1 MKRGRFVEGLSG
13 QMKLTAALRS
23 CAARGAAEASWVL
36 AEGDWGFGKSRQLMR
51 LAVQHRD
58 THVYLR
64 AQQHWSVRA
73 MFNALCEVLEIAPA
87 WSADGMFRNIL
98 AEVMRRDQLTII
110 LDEFQ
115 LVAGKPSLVEALRG
129 ITDVS
134 ECMLLIGANRGC
146 YATLNRYQQVRSR
159 IYEMVPFGPVT
170 VGDVK
175 LIVKGLSDVDLAD
188 DMVAHLHKET
198 GGRLRDVLNALGRVD
213 AAMKTHRGTV
223 TLDAWGERKLLGD
236 TRLQLV
242 ASNA

>member
-1 MKRGRFVEGLSG
+1 MKRGRFVEGLSS
-13 QMKLTAALRS
+13 QMKLTHALRS
-23 CAARGAAEASWVL
+23 CASRGAAEASWVL
-36 AEGDWGFGKSRQLMR
+36 AEGDWGYGKSRQLMR

-58 THVYLR
+58 THVYVR
-64 AQQHWSVRA
+64 AQSHWSVNE
-73 MFNALCEVLEIAPA
+73 MLVVLCEALGIDDA
-87 WSADGMFRNIL
+87 WRTAAMFRNIL

-110 LDEFQ
+110 MDEFQ
-115 LVAGKPSLVEALRG
+115 LIAGKPTLVETLRG

-170 VGDVK
+170 EADVK
-175 LIVKGLSDVDLAD
+175 LIVKGLSEVDLAD
-188 DMVAHLHKET
+188 DMIAHLHKET
-198 GGRLRDVLNALGRVD
+198 AGRLRDVLNALGRVD
-213 AAMKTHRGTV
+213 AAMKTHRGAV
-223 TLDAWGERKLLGD
+223 TLEAWGKNKLLGD